1 MTHPCADTAD
11 SAALAPLRRRVLAM
25 PAAQTLGLAF
35 ERLAPGEVELSLPYQ
50 DAFSFRPGQLQAT
63 AIFAAADFA
72 AVAAAATVLPPGWA
86 NATIDCTLKIVGPA
100 NGERLLAHGRVLH
113 AARLLTVAEAR
124 VYACR
129 GGERTL
135 CATLLA
141 TARNL
146 PPPADEG
153 ARP

>member
-1 MTHPCADTAD
+1 MDHD
-11 SAALAPLRRRVLAM
+11 ALQKRAQLVLAM
-25 PAAQTLGLAF
+25 PAAQTLGLRF
-35 ERLAPGEVELSLPYQ
+35 DRLAPGEVDLTLPYQ
-50 DAFSFRPGQLQAT
+50 EAFSFRPGQLQAT
-63 AIFAAADFA
+63 PIFAAADFA
-72 AVAAAATVLPPGWA
+72 AVAAAGTLLPPGWA

-100 NGERLLAHGRVLH
+100 NGDRLVARGRVLH
-113 AARLLTVAEAR
+113 AAKLLTVAEAR

-129 GGERTL
+129 GGEEAL

-146 PPPADEG
+146 PPAGEG